1 MQVMEIS
8 MIHPTACIDASVEV
22 PNDCVIGAF
31 SVIERGVRLGRRVR
45 IGEHVVIKTGIVLG
59 DDVEVHAGVVLG
71 DDPQIV
77 GQNFD
82 FESGV
87 VIGDRTVLREG
98 VTVHRAS
105 QPNRQTRVGR
115 DCLLMAYSHV
125 GHDTVVGNHCIL
137 ANLVLLA
144 GCVTVEDYVFLSGG
158 SMVHQFVHIGES
170 AFVSG
175 NAEITMHIPPFVT
188 VLGRNVVSNLNLVGL
203 QRRGFPSAEISDI
216 KQQYRAVYGGD
227 SLSFKNKAQS
237 ALEKG
242 EFKTGR
248 GRQFLEFFS
257 NQTHDRG
264 FVYPK
269 KG

>member
-1 MQVMEIS
+1 
-8 MIHPTACIDASVEV
+8 MIHPTALVDASVEV
-22 PNDCVIGAF
+22 LDDCVIGAF
-31 SVIERGVRLGRRVR
+31 GVIERNVRLGRRVR
-45 IGEHVVIKTGIVLG
+45 IGEHVVIKSGTVLG
-59 DDVEVHAGVVLG
+59 DDVDVHAGVVLG

-77 GQNFD
+77 GQDFH

-105 QPNRQTRVGR
+105 QPHQQTRVGQ

-125 GHDTVVGNHCIL
+125 GHDTVIGDHCIL
-137 ANLVLLA
+137 ANLALLA

-188 VLGRNVVSNLNLVGL
+188 VLGRNNVSNLNLVGL
-203 QRRGFPSAEISDI
+203 QRRGFSSEELSDI

-227 SLSFKNKAQS
+227 SRSFQKKALA
-237 ALEKG
+237 ALDG
-242 EFKTGR
+242 RNFKTER
-248 GRQFLEFFS
+248 GQQFLEFFI

-264 FVYPK
+264 FVYPQK
-269 KG
+269 RSE

>member
-1 MQVMEIS
+1 
-8 MIHPTACIDASVEV
+8 MIHPTALIDTSVEV
-22 PNDCVIGAF
+22 PDDCVIGAF

-77 GQNFD
+77 GQDFA

-105 QPNRQTRVGR
+105 QPNRQTRVGW

-158 SMVHQFVHIGES
+158 SMIHQFVHIGES
-170 AFVSG
+170 AFISG
-175 NAEITMHIPPFVT
+175 NAEISMHIPPFVT
-188 VLGRNVVSNLNLVGL
+188 ALGRNNVSNLNLVGL
-203 QRRGFPSAEISDI
+203 QRRGFSSEELSDI

-227 SLSFKNKAQS
+227 SRSFQKKAFS

-242 EFKTGR
+242 EFKTER
-248 GRQFLEFFS
+248 GRQFLEFCKIPER
-257 NQTHDRG
+257 DRSLE
-264 FVYPK
+264 K
-269 KG
+269 KKKRER

>member
-1 MQVMEIS
+1 
-8 MIHPTACIDASVEV
+8 MIRPTALVDASVNV
-22 PNDCVIGAF
+22 PSDCVIGVF
-31 SVIERGVRLGRRVR
+31 SVIERGIRLGRRVR
-45 IGEHVVIKTGIVLG
+45 IGEHVVIKTGTVLG

-77 GQNFD
+77 GQDFA

-87 VIGDRTVLREG
+87 VIGNRTVLREG

-105 QPNRQTRVGR
+105 KTGQQTRVGE

-158 SMVHQFVHIGES
+158 SMIHQFVHIGES
-170 AFVSG
+170 AFISG
-175 NAEITMHIPPFVT
+175 NAEISMHIPPFVT
-188 VLGRNVVSNLNLVGL
+188 ALGRNTVSNLNLVGL
-203 QRRGFPSAEISDI
+203 QRRGFSPEELSDT

-227 SLSFKNKAQS
+227 SRSFQKKALS

-242 EFKTGR
+242 EFKTER
-248 GRQFLEFFS
+248 GRQFLEFFKH
-257 NQTHDRG
+257 QTHDRG
-264 FVYPK
+264 FAYPK
-269 KG
+269 KRGE

>member
-1 MQVMEIS
+1 
-8 MIHPTACIDASVEV
+8 MIHPTACMDASVEISD
-22 PNDCVIGAF
+22 DCVIGAF
-31 SVIERGVRLGRRVR
+31 CVIKRGVRLGRRVR
-45 IGEHVVIKTGIVLG
+45 IGEHVVIKSGTVLG

-105 QPNRQTRVGR
+105 QPGQQTRVGE

-125 GHDTVVGNHCIL
+125 AHDAVVGSHCIL
-137 ANLVLLA
+137 ANLALVA
-144 GCVTVEDYVFLSGG
+144 GCVVIEDYVFLSGG

-203 QRRGFPSAEISDI
+203 QRRGFSSEEIADI

-227 SLSFKNKAQS
+227 SRSFQKKAFS

-242 EFKTGR
+242 EFKTER
-248 GRQFLEFFS
+248 GRQFLEFFTH
-257 NQTHDRG
+257 QTHDRS
-264 FVYPK
+264 FAYPK
-269 KG
+269 KRGE